1 MHQYAHYPVDGNTFR
16 ERLRNVSFTRRRWQ
30 DCPTMPCPGCGCRII
45 PSIPATIL
53 QDVCLMLGFFLFP
66 LSFLLL
72 RMRAHV
78 SPVWAVL
85 CALLWWLIQFTLPTL
100 FAISIPWKLQGESQ
114 SADRFHKIVSHPIM
128 AIGRSLLEAA
138 PALFLLYYLGL

>member
-1 MHQYAHYPVDGNTFR
+1 
-16 ERLRNVSFTRRRWQ
+16 
-30 DCPTMPCPGCGCRII
+30 
-45 PSIPATIL
+45 
-53 QDVCLMLGFFLFP
+53 MLGFFLFP

-100 FAISIPWKLQGESQ
+100 FAISIPWKQQGESQ

>member
-1 MHQYAHYPVDGNTFR
+1 
-16 ERLRNVSFTRRRWQ
+16 
-30 DCPTMPCPGCGCRII
+30 
-45 PSIPATIL
+45 
-53 QDVCLMLGFFLFP
+53 MLGFFLFP

-114 SADRFHKIVSHPIM
+114 SADRFHKRVPHPIM

-138 PALFLLYYLGL
+138 PALFLLYYWGL

>member
-30 DCPTMPCPGCGCRII
+30 DCPAMPCPGCGCRII

-66 LSFLLL
+66 LSF
-72 RMRAHV
+72 
-78 SPVWAVL
+78 
-85 CALLWWLIQFTLPTL
+85 QFTLPTL

-138 PALFLLYYLGL
+138 PALFLLYYWGL

>member
-1 MHQYAHYPVDGNTFR
+1 MAELSCHAMS
-16 ERLRNVSFTRRRWQ
+16 RLRMQDHPVYSGNDPAGRLPDARFFPFSAELSASPDARTRF
-30 DCPTMPCPGCGCRII
+30 
-45 PSIPATIL
+45 PS
-53 QDVCLMLGFFLFP
+53 LG
-66 LSFLLL
+66 
-72 RMRAHV
+72 
-78 SPVWAVL
+78 VL